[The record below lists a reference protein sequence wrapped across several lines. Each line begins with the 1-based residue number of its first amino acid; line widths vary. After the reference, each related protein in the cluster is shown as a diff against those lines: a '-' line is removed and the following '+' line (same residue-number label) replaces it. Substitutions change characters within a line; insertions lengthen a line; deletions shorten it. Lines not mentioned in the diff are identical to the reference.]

1 MYSMK
6 LLDYVQMKNIIKT
19 GVTMK
24 RTIVMM
30 MGILSVGCQK
40 SETVTNGF
48 TVKENPSLIDPKNP
62 LNKLTYAN
70 QIDFYCK
77 MDITKFGVSDTV
89 TYQGKLYGFCAPVC
103 KEEFIKNPEMY
114 LAKK

>member
-1 MYSMK
+1 M
-6 LLDYVQMKNIIKT
+6 VI
-19 GVTMK
+19 
-24 RTIVMM
+24 
-30 MGILSVGCQK
+30 GILCIGCQK
-40 SETVTNGF
+40 SETASNGF

-62 LNKLTYAN
+62 LNKLTYTN

-89 TYQGKLYGFCAPVC
+89 TYKGKLYGFCAPLC